1 MTDSPDASET
11 EPGTSDGETVDSET
25 EDDVTEQPSETEYP
39 EQDPPEM
46 PETKPETEP
55 ETEPDGTDPETDI
68 TETENGMANVTV
80 GCESS
85 LAGGATVISVVCVA
99 AYALM
104 RKKKED

>member
-1 MTDSPDASET
+1 
-11 EPGTSDGETVDSET
+11 
-25 EDDVTEQPSETEYP
+25 
-39 EQDPPEM
+39 M

-68 TETENGMANVTV
+68 TETEKESENGTANVTV

-85 LAGGATVISVVCVA
+85 LAGGETVISVVCVA